1 MADPIV
7 GYVTQEQHDAAM
19 LSLRVE
25 LSEALSLKQ
34 DEIDHLS
41 QQVANA
47 KQIAEAVVA
56 EQITALTAERD
67 SEKSRADAVTVDNAA
82 LRESLAG
89 YLLKTDGGQAVL
101 REFERMTLTSN
112 IAAFQAR
119 LANLQG

>member
-89 YLLKTDGGQAVL
+89 YLLNTDGGQAVL